1 MFPLENKTL
10 AMNLIYYVAAEMN
23 NIKRSELTMPKYAK
37 SFLCLCLLVFSIP
50 AAAQVYQNWN
60 LVFPTSQSGEA
71 QEHFLDAVTYMH
83 LHMFEDAEEQFREA
97 QTLAPDFVMAYW
109 GEALTQHRTIWNI
122 HRLDVAR
129 EVLARLDA
137 TPAQRAAKAATAREK
152 AYLAAVETLFGEGE
166 FRVRQSAYSIAMR
179 DLRQAY
185 PDDIEASALYA
196 LSLMRETPIDMTR
209 QQTRSLM
216 ATISMQVLAQNP
228 RHPGANRYLIQST
241 DDPENTDIGLLAV
254 NNLRLID
261 TDAAEALHIPSH
273 YYLQHGMWEA
283 VADSNMQAFESSM
296 AWVEENDFSL
306 QDLNAHN
313 YGHLVQFANYGYLQA
328 GNLNQAAKIRE
339 RVRSDYIASGL
350 AAEIE
355 TPFAD
360 VYARWILDLERWQD
374 AELLAELASE
384 YSIRS
389 PGLWQAIGIAA
400 ARSGNLVLANE
411 AVKLLANLSD
421 NPASQAVNSSRQVEG
436 LIHLAQG
443 HDDIAL
449 GILSAAA
456 QLNWAQPVTLLGV
469 PPRPL
474 KPAME
479 TYGEALLETGD
490 AGAALVQFQRG
501 LTRYRGRSNL
511 LLGAARAAEVLGRD
525 DLVKRYYSQ
534 LAEIWQRAD
543 SSHPFISE
551 VRTKTSR

>member
-1 MFPLENKTL
+1 
-10 AMNLIYYVAAEMN
+10 
-23 NIKRSELTMPKYAK
+23 MPIYAK
-37 SFLCLCLLVFSIP
+37 SFLPLILFVFSIQ
-50 AAAQVYQNWN
+50 AGAQVYQNWN
-60 LVFPTSQSGEA
+60 LVFPTSQSAEA
-71 QEHFLDAVTYMH
+71 QEHFLDGVTYMH
-83 LHMFEDAEEQFREA
+83 LHMFEDAEAHFRLA
-97 QTLAPDFVMAYW
+97 QRLAPDFAMAYW
-109 GEALTQHRTIWNI
+109 GEALSQHRTIWNI

-129 EVLARLDA
+129 EVLARLGA
-137 TPAQRAAKAATAREK
+137 TPAARAAKAPTPREK
-152 AYLAAVETLFGEGE
+152 AYLAAVETLFGEGA
-166 FRVRQSAYSIAMR
+166 FRERQSAYSNAMR
-179 DLRQAY
+179 DLSVAY
-185 PDDIEASALYA
+185 PDDIEASAFYA

-241 DDPENTDIGLLAV
+241 DDPENTDLGLLAV

-283 VADSNMQAFESSM
+283 VADANMRAFESSM

-313 YGHLVQFANYGYLQA
+313 YGHLLQFANYGYLQA
-328 GNLNQAAKIRE
+328 GNLAQAAKIRE
-339 RVRSDYIASGL
+339 RVRADYIASGL

-374 AELLAELASE
+374 AELLAELARE

-389 PGLWQAIGIAA
+389 AGLWQAIGIAA
-400 ARSGNLVLANE
+400 ARSDNLALANE
-411 AVKLLANLSD
+411 AVNLLGSLSD
-421 NPASQAVNSSRQVEG
+421 NPASQGVNSSRQVEG

-443 HDDIAL
+443 HNDIAL
-449 GILSAAA
+449 GILSEAA
-456 QLNWAQPVTLLGV
+456 QLNWAQPVTLIGV

-479 TYGEALLETGD
+479 TYGEALLQTGD
-490 AGAALVQFQRG
+490 ATAALAQFQQG
-501 LTRYRGRSNL
+501 LTRYRGRTNL
-511 LLGAARAAEVLGRD
+511 LLGAARAANSLGRE
-525 DLVKRYYSQ
+525 DLAQHYYSQ

-543 SSHPFISE
+543 SRHPFTAE
-551 VRTKTSR
+551 VSAKNQR